1 MTTHISPHDH
11 DRNHDRDHDHD
22 GESGQS
28 GGSAA
33 AGPPMRVSGPEG
45 LLTALPAMLGFVPDD
60 SLVTILL
67 GGSHG
72 RSMVAVARHDLAE
85 LRGPAPRRTVIAEQV
100 GRVCAQEQ
108 VTAVLMVVVDPRW
121 RFGTDD
127 RWQREVVEDLAW
139 TLAAD
144 GVGLRDAL
152 LCTRIAAGAEWI
164 GLGDDRCGR
173 LSDPRQSAMAAAHV
187 YQGRTLYDSREEMA
201 QILAPGVVDPAVAAG
216 LASLPVPPADPDP
229 ADETERRR
237 DRAAVERLC
246 RLLAAGTEI
255 GDLPA
260 DDLVRIAA
268 DVLRPD
274 VRDSLLGLA
283 VGPLAAGAER
293 FWAEATRALP
303 APWRAETA
311 ALFAFTAYARGEGPP
326 AGVGVETALAA
337 RPGHRLATL
346 LSEALGSGMHPD
358 RIRELA
364 EVGIACAQDLGVR
377 LP

>member
-1 MTTHISPHDH
+1 MTAHVSSHDHDHDH
-11 DRNHDRDHDHD
+11 DR
-22 GESGQS
+22 GSGPG
-28 GGSAA
+28 GGS
-33 AGPPMRVSGPEG
+33 GTSGTPMRVSGPEG
-45 LLTALPAMLGFVPDD
+45 LLTALPAMLGFAPDD

-67 GGSHG
+67 GGRHG

-85 LRGPAPRRTVIAEQV
+85 LRGPEPRRAAIAAQV

-108 VTAVLMVVVDPRW
+108 VTAVLMVVIDPQW
-121 RFGTDD
+121 RFGVDD
-127 RWQREVVEDLAW
+127 RWQREIVEDLAW
-139 TLAAD
+139 TLSAD
-144 GVGLRDAL
+144 KIELRDAL

-187 YQGRTLYDSREEMA
+187 YQGRTLYGSRAEMA
-201 QILAPGVVDPAVAAG
+201 QVLAPGIVDPAVAEA
-216 LASLPVPPADPDP
+216 LAALPTAPPAPDLG
-229 ADETERRR
+229 DRTDRDR
-237 DRAAVERLC
+237 DRAAVQRLC
-246 RLLAAGTEI
+246 TVLAAGTGAGE
-255 GDLPA
+255 LPA
-260 DDLVRIAA
+260 DELVQIAT

-293 FWAEATRALP
+293 FWAEATRVLP

-326 AGVGVETALAA
+326 AGIGVEAALTA

-346 LSEALGSGMHPD
+346 LSEALGNGMHPD

-364 EVGIACAQDLGVR
+364 EVGVACAQDLGVR